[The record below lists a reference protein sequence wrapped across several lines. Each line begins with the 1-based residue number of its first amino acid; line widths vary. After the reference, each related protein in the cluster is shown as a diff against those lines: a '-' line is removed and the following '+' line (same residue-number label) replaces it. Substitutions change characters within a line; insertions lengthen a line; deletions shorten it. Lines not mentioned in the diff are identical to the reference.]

1 MEQLQHTIILT
12 KDYQPFTPAATKPAK
27 ATGDKQRKPSTA
39 NRKDNSDTESVGVV
53 KNVGTKGEKNTA
65 KGGKNTAKGGKNT
78 AKGGKNTVTDQKG
91 PGIDKPIW

>member
-1 MEQLQHTIILT
+1 MGADDKQEIRTRAGIRSCGYPLT
-12 KDYQPFTPAATKPAK
+12 
-27 ATGDKQRKPSTA
+27 TGDKQRKPSTA
-39 NRKDNSDTESVGVV
+39 NRKDNSDTKSVGVV

-78 AKGGKNTVTDQKG
+78 AKGGKNTATDQKG